1 MKTDNLDR
9 AYKEI
14 ATLLDVE
21 VKSNIKTGPTSA
33 YLTGNLYNSVK
44 SSVKSFKDGEEIV
57 IGMNYYWQYVNNGT
71 SRIQPPRR
79 FIEQSLKDT
88 DTKIEDI
95 LGEASV
101 EDILDA
107 IDEFLD

>member
-1 MKTDNLDR
+1 MKTDNLDK

-14 ATLLDVE
+14 ASLLDIE
-21 VKSNIKTGPTSA
+21 VKANIKSGPTAA
-33 YLTGNLYNSVK
+33 YLTGNLYNSVQ
-44 SSVKSFKDGEEIV
+44 SSVKVFKGGEEIA
-57 IGMNYYWQYVNNGT
+57 IGMNYYWEYVNNGT

-88 DTKIEDI
+88 DSRIEDI
-95 LGEASV
+95 LQEASV